1 MTDENPDVGLTGYD
15 DSSSAGYI
23 CKECGALVPRMP
35 SFTTR
40 HTDWHGELAV
50 GSVRRERVEDV
61 LVEDDDA
68 AAPPT

>member
-1 MTDENPDVGLTGYD
+1 MTDADETPDVDLTGYD

-40 HTDWHGELAV
+40 HTDWHGNLDDIVTKSKQDERELK
-50 GSVRRERVEDV
+50 GLGR
-61 LVEDDDA
+61 LGG
-68 AAPPT
+68 